1 MRTCGRHYA
10 LLTVQGSNK
19 DERPLGC
26 HLCEA
31 GESRQA
37 KRAASQY
44 ELQADVVIREL
55 FPCEAKVITEARVL
69 KGFNGGMDFSILYE
83 GGGCQRTI
91 DIEVDGEHHFKGNI
105 HQESSARQ
113 RQVDDQKDGMALNA
127 NRHLLRLHYED
138 IGYWDREITRARKV
152 VEEDQH
158 RSNVFYSKS
167 YGRKNKYRN

>member
-1 MRTCGRHYA
+1 MRTCGLHYA

-26 HLCEA
+26 HICKP

-44 ELQADVVIREL
+44 ELQADVTIRKL
-55 FPCEAKVITEARVL
+55 FPSPARVITEGRVL
-69 KGFNGGMDFSILYE
+69 KGFNGGMDFSILFE

-91 DIEVDGEHHFKGNI
+91 DIEVDGEHHFKGKI
-105 HQESSARQ
+105 HQESSAKQ
-113 RQVDDQKDGMALNA
+113 RQVDAQKDAMALNA

-138 IGYWDREITRARKV
+138 RAYWEREIKRAKRV

-167 YGRKNKYRN
+167 YVRKNKYRN